1 MSLSPGRANQATIY
15 SARSVTSILAIHTE
29 AAQIGK
35 LDPSWP
41 QLKRIIT
48 CGQVLVLCCAR
59 GEVQQLEG
67 VDLFTKLIALLEA
80 HVEFWPVVREAIE
93 GYRLAAGKL
102 GKYINCLGLTT
113 GIHLAAGEQPT
124 AGAINDFAPFQLD
137 DDAAGWFLDLDLGTF
152 AEDMGGVAS
161 W

>member
-15 SARSVTSILAIHTE
+15 SARSVISILNIHTE
-29 AAQIGK
+29 AAFIGK

-67 VDLFTKLIALLEA
+67 ADLFTKLIALLEA
-80 HVEFWPVVREAIE
+80 HVEFWPVVYGAIE
-93 GYRLAAGKL
+93 GYRQAAGKL
-102 GKYINCLGLTT
+102 GEYI
-113 GIHLAAGEQPT
+113 
-124 AGAINDFAPFQLD
+124 
-137 DDAAGWFLDLDLGTF
+137 
-152 AEDMGGVAS
+152 M
-161 W
+161 